1 MDDTHIYIYIMIM
14 HKNGKVPLY
23 IYIYIYFQCHTFC
36 IYYNTYIYNIYIY
49 ISVSYT
55 LPTVMN
61 KRAARAMK
69 IHSAII

>member
-1 MDDTHIYIYIMIM
+1 MIM

-23 IYIYIYFQCHTFC
+23 IYKFQCHTFC
-36 IYYNTYIYNIYIY
+36 IYYNTYIYNIY